1 MQNIE
6 KEIKYILQ
14 EYKIKA
20 CKEDNYNLWLQESSI
35 LGKKIGVLRKSQRRQ
50 VIANFLEI
58 IIRWNNLKFDKKG
71 LLLFIE
77 TFIGKQ
83 YDARLILDILLKKI
97 DIKEQQESINI
108 LPLKEEYY
116 PILERRIIEFD
127 KLFSDFIEKE
137 NKNY

>member
-1 MQNIE
+1 MQDIE
-6 KEIKYILQ
+6 KEIKYTLQ

-20 CKEDNYNLWLQESSI
+20 CKEDNYNQWLQESSV

-127 KLFSDFIEKE
+127 KHFSNFIEKE